1 MKNLL
6 AILTLSISALTISA
20 QTPAP
25 TQAPQAKTG
34 IADLG
39 ITPTFAVGEITA
51 IDAAKNQISLKTK
64 DGDISAALNATTEYK
79 KVSPENPTDLKAATL
94 TTLGEIAIGDRI
106 IAQGKT
112 ADDKKS
118 IATRRVI
125 VMTKADITK
134 RQTADRDEWTKNGI
148 AGRVTALNTANNEI
162 TVATRGLGGSQSTIV
177 KSTDKTIFRRY
188 AAGSVKFNDAVVS
201 SVSTIQVGDQL
212 RARGAKNADGSE
224 ITVAE
229 VVSGTFKMIA
239 GKIEAIDLAKS
250 EVTIKDQ
257 QTAKSVVIT
266 VGKDTLLRKFTPE
279 RAQMLAMMQNAQG
292 SGQPA
297 AMMQGGQSP
306 RQNPNAAQMPSNPT
320 SGGDA
325 DSQTRQPR
333 RNGMMRTRE
342 TGGDVDSMLEK
353 LPGLTLA
360 ELKVG
365 DAIAVSSTAGTD
377 ANRVTAIKLVAGV
390 EPFLAAPQQAA
401 GNRGQ
406 GGQSQGG
413 GFSVPG
419 LDGIG
424 AP

>member
-1 MKNLL
+1 MKNLF
-6 AILTLSISALTISA
+6 AILTLSISALTVSA
-20 QTPAP
+20 QTPTT

-39 ITPTFAVGEITA
+39 ITPTFALGEITA
-51 IDAAKNQISLKTK
+51 IDAANNQISLKTK
-64 DGDISAALNATTEYK
+64 DGDISAALNAATEYK

-94 TTLGEIAIGDRI
+94 TTLGEIGIGDRI

-118 IATRRVI
+118 IATRRVY

-148 AGRVTALNTANNEI
+148 AGRVTAVNAANNEI

-212 RARGAKNADGSE
+212 RARGAKNVDGSE

-279 RAQMLAMMQNAQG
+279 RAQMLAMMQNAQS
-292 SGQPA
+292 SGQPTIT
-297 AMMQGGQSP
+297 MEQGGRPP
-306 RQNPNAAQMPSNPT
+306 RSNPNAAQMPSNST
-320 SGGDA
+320 GGGDSA
-325 DSQTRQPR
+325 DSQPRQPR

-342 TGGDVDSMLEK
+342 TGGDVDSMVEK
-353 LPGLTLA
+353 LPGLTLS
-360 ELKVG
+360 ELKIG
-365 DAIAVSSTAGTD
+365 DAIAVSSTSGAD

-390 EPFLAAPQQAA
+390 EPFLTAPQQAA
-401 GNRGQ
+401 GNRNQ
-406 GGQSQGG
+406 GGSQGS
-413 GFSVPG
+413 FSVPG